1 MPVID
6 VPVAVLGP
14 GAVGRSLLAQL
25 VAGRAAHRA
34 RLGLGLA
41 VVAVADTTGVV
52 AGGGAGGWA
61 GGGTGV
67 AGGRAAAGA
76 GGSAGEPAH
85 DVGAWALGDDV
96 LVEIAA
102 HKAAGRPL
110 AAFPG
115 AVAERFGPA
124 WFDRPAAGGP
134 PPILVDCTAGDT
146 SALLVAAR
154 AIGWSIVLANKVP
167 LTGPMATF
175 ERLTQGGIGARW
187 ETTVAAAL
195 PVIATLQGLVDRG
208 DAVHRISGAIS
219 GTLGYVCRR
228 LSDGAPL
235 SAAVAEA
242 GELGYLEPDPRV
254 DLSGLDAA
262 RKALILARMLGRPL
276 ELADVDVQ
284 GLYPADWDDLD
295 GDAFLR
301 RLPELDAAWARR
313 AGHIAGRGQCLR
325 YIASIDA
332 QGVRVGPAPVDPSAR
347 EARVDA
353 TDSILVFETDC
364 FRANPLV
371 VSGRGGGPAVTASGV
386 LGDIVSLARAAVE
399 AARRDGA
406 GAAWRDQGAPTGA
419 AAADTPPRVASTTGM
434 APDLPPSLRSDPP
447 PGSPASTA

>member
-52 AGGGAGGWA
+52 AGGGAGG
-61 GGGTGV
+61 GTRE
-67 AGGRAAAGA
+67 AGGRAGDGA
-76 GGSAGEPAH
+76 GGAAGERAQ
-85 DVGAWALGDDV
+85 DMGAWALGDGI
-96 LVEIAA
+96 LVDIAA
-102 HKAAGRPL
+102 HKTAGRPL

-115 AVAERFGPA
+115 AVAETLGPA
-124 WFDRPAAGGP
+124 WLDRLGNAAAGGP

-146 SALLVAAR
+146 AALLLAAR
-154 AIGWSIVLANKVP
+154 ERGWSIVLANKVP
-167 LTGPMATF
+167 LAGPLATF

-228 LSDGAPL
+228 LSDGAAL
-235 SAAVAEA
+235 STAVAEA

-284 GLYPADWDDLD
+284 GLYPADWDGLD
-295 GDAFLR
+295 RDAFMG

-313 AGHIAGRGQCLR
+313 VEHIAGRGQCLR
-325 YIASIDA
+325 YVASIDA
-332 QGVRVGPAPVDPSAR
+332 HGARVGPAPVEPSAR

-386 LGDIVSLARAAVE
+386 LGDVVSLARAAVE
-399 AARRDGA
+399 AARWDGA

-419 AAADTPPRVASTTGM
+419 AAADTPSRVASTTGM